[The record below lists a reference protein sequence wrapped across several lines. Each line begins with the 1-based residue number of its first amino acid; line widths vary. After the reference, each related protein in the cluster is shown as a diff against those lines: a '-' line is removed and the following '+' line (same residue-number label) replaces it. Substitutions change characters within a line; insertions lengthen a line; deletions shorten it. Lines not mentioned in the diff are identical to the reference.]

1 MEPGASLIGL
11 SLGVPTM
18 IPYRKALSKWFGQ
31 PIQQG
36 AERHDALIDK
46 SLEAAMPF
54 MAKPCD

>member
-1 MEPGASLIGL
+1 
-11 SLGVPTM
+11 M